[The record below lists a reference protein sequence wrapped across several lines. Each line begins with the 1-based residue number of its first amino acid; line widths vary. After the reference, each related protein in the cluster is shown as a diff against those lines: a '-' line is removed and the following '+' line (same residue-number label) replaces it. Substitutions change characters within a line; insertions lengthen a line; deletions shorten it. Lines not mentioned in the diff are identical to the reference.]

1 MQYLCTARNLRKSGI
16 ITPKRWCAKKQQ
28 HAKEF
33 AMRQSKLFS
42 KTLREAPN
50 GADCKGYEYLLRAGY
65 IDQLAAGIFSL
76 LPLGY
81 RSIQKISKIVRE
93 EMEALGAQEILMP
106 VVNPGDLWKETGRF
120 YSIDREMSRF
130 KDRNDRDMV
139 LAMTHEECCTDLG
152 RNVIDS
158 YKRLPLLVYQLQTK
172 WRDDPRPR
180 AGLIRVREFT
190 MKDSY
195 SFDKDQAGLDK
206 VYKAHYDAYFR
217 IYKRCG
223 LPVIAV
229 GSDNGMMGGKVSH
242 EYMYLSPIGEDT
254 IIHCPNCGYTANRQV
269 ARFQKTYYPEQVK
282 PKELVQTP
290 NTKTIDDLTKLLNIP
305 ASKTAKALFM
315 VGSFVNAKTG
325 EEEDKLVVG
334 LIRGDMDIEEN
345 KLQNAARANSLRPAH
360 DEEILAAGIVPGY
373 GSPIGCS
380 SNTVVIVDDSVAKS
394 NNLVAGA
401 NKEGYH
407 FLNTNFGTD
416 YTGIVADIASAA
428 DGYKCPT
435 CGQGLTASKGVE
447 VGNIF
452 QLGTRYSEA
461 MNCYYQDESG
471 QRKPVVMGSYGIG
484 IGRLLA
490 CLCEEYNDESGLR
503 LPIAVAPY
511 QVHFI
516 SLIKDTAVAD
526 SIYDSL
532 EAAGIEVLYDDRKE
546 SAGVKFADADLI
558 GIPIRITLGNRSYK
572 EGKCEVKLRCRTND
586 PSLEQPLTFD
596 LPNLATEVK
605 ALISQLQQTS

>member
-1 MQYLCTARNLRKSGI
+1 
-16 ITPKRWCAKKQQ
+16 
-28 HAKEF
+28 
-33 AMRQSKLFS
+33 MRMSKLFS

-65 IDQLAAGIFSL
+65 IDQLATGIFSL
-76 LPLGY
+76 LPLGF
-81 RSIQKISKIVRE
+81 RSIQKISAIIRE
-93 EMEALGAQEILMP
+93 EMNALGAQEILMP

-130 KDRNDRDMV
+130 KDRNDRDMC
-139 LAMTHEECCTDLG
+139 LAMTHEECATDLG

-195 SFDKDQAGLDK
+195 SFDRDQAGLEK

-229 GSDNGMMGGKVSH
+229 GSDSGMMGGKVSH

-254 IIHCPNCGYTANRQV
+254 IITCPHCGYTANRQV
-269 ARFQKTYYPEQVK
+269 ATFKKQYFAEEPKE
-282 PKELVQTP
+282 KELVATP
-290 NTKTIDDLTKLLNIP
+290 NTKTIEELCEFLNIP
-305 ASKTAKALFM
+305 ATKTAKALFM
-315 VGSFVNAKTG
+315 VGSFINDTNG
-325 EEEDKLVVG
+325 EEEDKLIVG
-334 LIRGDMDIEEN
+334 IVRGDMEIEEN

-360 DEEILAAGIVPGY
+360 EEEIIAAGMVPGF
-373 GSPIGCS
+373 GSPIGAKDG
-380 SNTVVIVDDSVAKS
+380 TVIIVDDSVAHS

-407 FLNTNFGTD
+407 YLNTNYGRD
-416 YTGIVADIASAA
+416 YQGQVADIASAA
-428 DGYKCPT
+428 SGYACSE
-435 CGQGLTASKGVE
+435 CGQPLNASKGVE

-461 MNCYYQDESG
+461 MNCYYQDENG
-471 QRKPVVMGSYGIG
+471 VRKPVIMGSYGIG

-490 CLCEEYNDESGLR
+490 CLCEEYNDANGLK

-516 SLIKDTAVAD
+516 SLIKDTDIAD
-526 SIYDSL
+526 KIANEL
-532 EAAGIEVLYDDRKE
+532 ENAGIEVLYDDRKE
-546 SAGVKFADADLI
+546 TAGVKFADADLI
-558 GIPIRITLGNRSYK
+558 GLPIRITLGNRSYK
-572 EGKCEVKLRCRTND
+572 EGKCEVKLRNN
-586 PSLEQPLTFD
+586 EEEVMNFD
-596 LPNLATEVK
+596 LDNLVPEVK
-605 ALISQLQQTS
+605 ALIAKIS

>member
-1 MQYLCTARNLRKSGI
+1 
-16 ITPKRWCAKKQQ
+16 
-28 HAKEF
+28 
-33 AMRQSKLFS
+33 MRMSNLFS

-65 IDQLAAGIFSL
+65 IDQLATGIFSL
-76 LPLGY
+76 LPLGF
-81 RSIQKISKIVRE
+81 RSIQKISAIVRE
-93 EMEALGAQEILMP
+93 EMNALGAQEILMP

-130 KDRNDRDMV
+130 KDRNDRDMC
-139 LAMTHEECCTDLG
+139 LAMTHEECATDLG
-152 RNVIDS
+152 RNIIDS

-195 SFDKDQAGLDK
+195 SFDRDQAGLEK

-229 GSDNGMMGGKVSH
+229 GSDSGMMGGKVSH

-254 IIHCPNCGYTANRQV
+254 IITCPHCGYTANKQV
-269 ARFQKTYYPEQVK
+269 ATFKKQYFAEEPKA
-282 PKELVQTP
+282 KELVATP
-290 NTKTIDDLTKLLNIP
+290 NTKTIEDLCAFLNFP
-305 ASKTAKALFM
+305 ATKTAKALFM
-315 VGSFVNAKTG
+315 VGSFIDDTNG
-325 EEEDKLVVG
+325 EEQDKLIVG
-334 LIRGDMDIEEN
+334 IVRGDMDIEEN
-345 KLQNAARANSLRPAH
+345 KLQNAAKANSLRPAH
-360 DEEILAAGIVPGY
+360 EEEILAAGIVPGF
-373 GSPIGCS
+373 GSPIGAKEG
-380 SNTVVIVDDSVAKS
+380 TVIIIDDSVAKS

-407 FLNTNFGTD
+407 YLNTNYGID
-416 YTGIVADIASAA
+416 YQGQVADIASAA
-428 DGYKCPT
+428 SGYSCPD
-435 CGQGLTASKGVE
+435 CGQPLNSSKGVE

-461 MNCYYQDESG
+461 MNCYYQDENG
-471 QRKPVVMGSYGIG
+471 IRKPVIMGSYGIG

-490 CLCEEYNDESGLR
+490 CLCEEYNDDNGLK

-516 SLIKDTAVAD
+516 SLIKDTDVSDKIANE
-526 SIYDSL
+526 L

-546 SAGVKFADADLI
+546 TAGVKFADADLI
-558 GIPIRITLGNRSYK
+558 GLPIRITLGNRSYK
-572 EGKCEVKLRCRTND
+572 EGKCEVKLRNKED
-586 PSLEQPLTFD
+586 EVMSFD
-596 LPNLATEVK
+596 LDNIVSEVK
-605 ALISQLQQTS
+605 ALIAKIS

>member
-1 MQYLCTARNLRKSGI
+1 
-16 ITPKRWCAKKQQ
+16 
-28 HAKEF
+28 
-33 AMRQSKLFS
+33 MRMSNLFS

-65 IDQLAAGIFSL
+65 IDQLATGIFSL
-76 LPLGY
+76 LPLGF
-81 RSIQKISKIVRE
+81 RSIQKISAIVRE
-93 EMEALGAQEILMP
+93 EMNALGAQEILMP

-130 KDRNDRDMV
+130 KDRNDRDMC
-139 LAMTHEECCTDLG
+139 LAMTHEECATDLG
-152 RNVIDS
+152 RNIIDS

-195 SFDKDQAGLDK
+195 SFDRDQAGLEK

-229 GSDNGMMGGKVSH
+229 GSDSGMMGGKVSH

-254 IIHCPNCGYTANRQV
+254 IITCPHCGYTANKQV
-269 ARFQKTYYPEQVK
+269 ATFKKQYFAEEPKA
-282 PKELVQTP
+282 KELVATP
-290 NTKTIDDLTKLLNIP
+290 NTKTIEDLCAFLNIP
-305 ASKTAKALFM
+305 ATKTAKALFM
-315 VGSFVNAKTG
+315 VGSFIDDTNG
-325 EEEDKLVVG
+325 EEQDKLIVG
-334 LIRGDMDIEEN
+334 IVRGDMDIEEN
-345 KLQNAARANSLRPAH
+345 KLQNAAKANSLRPAH
-360 DEEILAAGIVPGY
+360 EEEILAAGIVPGF
-373 GSPIGCS
+373 GSPIGAKEG
-380 SNTVVIVDDSVAKS
+380 TVIIIDDSVAKS

-407 FLNTNFGTD
+407 YLNTNYGID
-416 YTGIVADIASAA
+416 YQGQVADISSATS
-428 DGYKCPT
+428 GYSCPD
-435 CGQGLTASKGVE
+435 CGQPLNSSKGVE

-461 MNCYYQDESG
+461 MNCYYQDENG
-471 QRKPVVMGSYGIG
+471 IRKPVIMGSYGIG

-490 CLCEEYNDESGLR
+490 CLCEEYNDDNGLK

-516 SLIKDTAVAD
+516 SLIKDTDVSDKIANE
-526 SIYDSL
+526 L

-546 SAGVKFADADLI
+546 TAGVKFADADLI
-558 GIPIRITLGNRSYK
+558 GLPIRITLGNRSYK
-572 EGKCEVKLRCRTND
+572 EGKCEVKLRNKED
-586 PSLEQPLTFD
+586 EVMSFD
-596 LPNLATEVK
+596 LDNIVSEVK
-605 ALISQLQQTS
+605 SLIAKIS